1 MPWLGRLTATPM
13 GRGRV
18 IFRRPPRDTQEPTP
32 ATHERRLRALG
43 LLLDERG
50 YERDGL
56 CILAIE
62 GGFSVTGLR
71 VPPRGA
77 AYDLVQHTDT
87 VDTAEIEALM
97 ARFRD
102 RG

>member
-1 MPWLGRLTATPM
+1 M
-13 GRGRV
+13 
-18 IFRRPPRDTQEPTP
+18 IFRRPPRDTQEPTS

-56 CILAIE
+56 CILAID
-62 GGFSVTGLR
+62 GGFSVTGIQ

-77 AYDLVQHTDT
+77 TYDLVQHTET
-87 VDTAEIEALM
+87 VSTAEIEAVAL
-97 ARFRD
+97 RFRD
-102 RG
+102 RQ

>member
-1 MPWLGRLTATPM
+1 M
-13 GRGRV
+13 
-18 IFRRPPRDTQEPTP
+18 IFRRPPRD
-32 ATHERRLRALG
+32 THERRLRALG

-62 GGFSVTGLR
+62 GGFAVTGLR
-71 VPPRGA
+71 VPTRGA
-77 AYDLVQHTDT
+77 AYDLAQHTET
-87 VDTAEIEALM
+87 VSIAEIEALM

-102 RG
+102 RE

>member
-1 MPWLGRLTATPM
+1 M
-13 GRGRV
+13 
-18 IFRRPPRDTQEPTP
+18 IFRRPPRD
-32 ATHERRLRALG
+32 THERRLRALG

-71 VPPRGA
+71 IPPRGTHH
-77 AYDLVQHTDT
+77 DLVQHTET
-87 VDTAEIEALM
+87 VSTAEVEALA

-102 RG
+102 RQ

>member
-1 MPWLGRLTATPM
+1 M
-13 GRGRV
+13 
-18 IFRRPPRDTQEPTP
+18 IFRRTPRD
-32 ATHERRLRALG
+32 THERRLRALG

-56 CILAIE
+56 CILAME
-62 GGFSVTGLR
+62 GDFSVTGLR

-77 AYDLVQHTDT
+77 NYDLVQHTET
-87 VDTAEIEALM
+87 VRTEEADAVA

-102 RG
+102 RE

>member
-1 MPWLGRLTATPM
+1 M
-13 GRGRV
+13 
-18 IFRRPPRDTQEPTP
+18 IFRRGARD
-32 ATHERRLRALG
+32 THERRLRALG

-56 CILAIE
+56 CVLAID

-71 VPPRGA
+71 VPPRGSQ
-77 AYDLVQHTDT
+77 YDLAQHTET
-87 VDTAEIEALM
+87 IRAEEVEAVA

-102 RG
+102 RE